1 MYLLKK
7 KKVLEIFRAALVL
20 ISLNIFKVK
29 QIYTEPSL
37 SATHV
42 FAYQENIP
50 FPLAILCKP
59 NNAISIPKTFS
70 VLHSAP
76 QCSTVQVYSPDK
88 ANYQENNQKRRELS
102 SLHNHKTRSANH
114 QISGCEGG
122 HYQRHLP
129 SAICHMTCQ
138 SCPLAFHFRLP
149 TNEAANHSVLY
160 SRACSTENKL
170 FFFSK

>member
-76 QCSTVQVYSPDK
+76 QCKCIPPIKQTIKKTIKNEENSVRCTTTKRVRQIIKSP
-88 ANYQENNQKRRELS
+88 AVREAI
-102 SLHNHKTRSANH
+102 TSA
-114 QISGCEGG
+114 IC
-122 HYQRHLP
+122 HLP
-129 SAICHMTCQ
+129 SAT
-138 SCPLAFHFRLP
+138 
-149 TNEAANHSVLY
+149 
-160 SRACSTENKL
+160 
-170 FFFSK
+170 